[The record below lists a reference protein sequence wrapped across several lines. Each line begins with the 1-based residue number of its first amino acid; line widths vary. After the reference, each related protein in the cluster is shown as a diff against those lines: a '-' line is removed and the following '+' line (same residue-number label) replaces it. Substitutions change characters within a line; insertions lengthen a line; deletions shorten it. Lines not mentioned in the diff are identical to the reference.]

1 MTPGRAT
8 MPAALGCPP
17 GATGAV
23 RRTRV
28 PVAM

>member
-1 MTPGRAT
+1 MTPHRAT
-8 MPAALGCPP
+8 PPAGLGSPP

>member
-1 MTPGRAT
+1 MTPGGAT
-8 MPAALGCPP
+8 MPAGLGSPP

-23 RRTRV
+23 RRTLV